1 MNSKLLRIVSLKAR
15 AVPTLPT
22 KFAVGSEVVHV
33 VLENRGVCEVKREP
47 DAAGVCMTTI
57 SIIKEAD
64 RSQNNGVNLNTAG
77 WLALKARPGVASPV
91 GGGCDIQLQT
101 LAIFLSPVQ
110 CLD

>member
-1 MNSKLLRIVSLKAR
+1 MRGKRKKKSVTESEKLNSK
-15 AVPTLPT
+15 
-22 KFAVGSEVVHV
+22 
-33 VLENRGVCEVKREP
+33 NEVKREP

-77 WLALKARPGVASPV
+77 W
-91 GGGCDIQLQT
+91 CDIQLQT

>member
-1 MNSKLLRIVSLKAR
+1 MRGKRKKKSVTESEKLNSK
-15 AVPTLPT
+15 
-22 KFAVGSEVVHV
+22 
-33 VLENRGVCEVKREP
+33 NEVKREP
-47 DAAGVCMTTI
+47 DAAGVSMTTI

-91 GGGCDIQLQT
+91 RGGCDIQLQT